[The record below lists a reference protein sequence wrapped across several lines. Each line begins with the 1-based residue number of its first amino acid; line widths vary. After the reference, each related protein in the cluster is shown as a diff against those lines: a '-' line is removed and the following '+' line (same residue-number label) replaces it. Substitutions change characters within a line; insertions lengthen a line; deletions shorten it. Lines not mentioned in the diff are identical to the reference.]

1 MSESLARAVTL
12 ANGLAGEAST
22 EATWVQISGE
32 PLSATARVA
41 PEGAGGSIEPSPL
54 GRAAGAFFM
63 TTMALASGYAA
74 LQAAR
79 ENLMAAVLFGAFA
92 WGAIKSAELKTCQ
105 ACRRTFTVAASAGPQ
120 CSECLRTAEE
130 RHKACEWAE
139 RERQRIAKE
148 EARRLAAVAEEK
160 KREAKRA
167 AEQMRLDARLKEQDA
182 WLELSPVEFEQ
193 GVARLF
199 EREGFIVFVTAQS
212 GDGGIDIEL
221 RKDDERRI
229 VQ

>member
-1 MSESLARAVTL
+1 
-12 ANGLAGEAST
+12 
-22 EATWVQISGE
+22 
-32 PLSATARVA
+32 
-41 PEGAGGSIEPSPL
+41 
-54 GRAAGAFFM
+54 
-63 TTMALASGYAA
+63 
-74 LQAAR
+74 
-79 ENLMAAVLFGAFA
+79 MAAVLFGAFA

-130 RHKACEWAE
+130 RHKAYEWAE

-182 WLELSPVEFEQ
+182 WLELSPVEFKQ

-221 RKDDERRI
+221 RTDDERRI
-229 VQ
+229 VQCKRYSGTVGRPDIQRFYGVLMHEGVEKGYFVTTGTFSVGAVKFSENKPIVLIDMPSLMKLNRGTLSIT